1 MIVLCQTPVFTNWI
15 RDLQD
20 RRAQKTIAG
29 RSVRVEAGNLGDTK
43 PLPGGTRELRIHQE
57 SGYRLCFARRGKA
70 VILLPFVGGKGSQ
83 EQYNHVAQR
92 LAKEIDDE
100 NYEV

>member
-1 MIVLCQTPVFTNWI
+1 M
-15 RDLQD
+15 
-20 RRAQKTIAG
+20 
-29 RSVRVEAGNLGDTK
+29 
-43 PLPGGTRELRIHQE
+43 RIHQE
-57 SGYRLCFARRGKA
+57 SGYRLCFVRRGKA

-83 EQYNHVAQR
+83 EQYIHVAQR